1 MVGDGEHVVQFYD
14 DDTDLVQAV
23 GGYLVRAIG
32 EGSAAIVIA
41 SEPHWQA
48 FEAEL
53 VGAGIDVADATAD
66 GTIVW
71 LDAAQT
77 LSLFVD
83 DKGRI
88 DPAAFRLVIGGVVG
102 WARGGGRSVRAYGE
116 MVGLLWDAGDVL
128 GAIELEKLWNELS
141 YDLNFG
147 VWCGYHAKSVAG
159 GEHADALHEV
169 CHLHTAV
176 VDDATARFRAGPDA
190 PFAARR
196 FVTSLL
202 GCRPY
207 DNRAPADDAQL
218 VVSELTTNAVVHA
231 GSPFSVSVRYD
242 GSAVRIAVHDWN
254 PTLPVLRDAGPT
266 AISGRGL
273 HLVNMLA
280 RDWGVEPSP
289 DGKTVWADLP
299 LR

>member
-23 GGYLVRAIG
+23 GRYLVRAIG

-66 GTIVW
+66 GTIAW
-71 LDAAQT
+71 LDAART

-83 DKGRI
+83 DEGRI

-102 WARGGGRSVRAYGE
+102 WARGGGRAVRAYGE

-147 VWCGYHAKSVAG
+147 VWCGYRAKSVAG